1 MDANSLFGVD
11 YDTMSSEWAIKAFM
25 YYMVCR
31 AHYNPDRLDFD
42 TLADDWCRA
51 GFGAGWKHVRK
62 YWDLV
67 EAACNKAAAENA
79 AAPSAI
85 DWKGRVERSMRLP
98 RATDYDALDQCLADA
113 RAAVDGDA
121 EINARIDRLAFGARL
136 GRLRMRLAE
145 GGVSEEEKEKARAF
159 IRDYLAHDSTA
170 FPTNHGK
177 LQIK

>member
-1 MDANSLFGVD
+1 
-11 YDTMSSEWAIKAFM
+11 MSSEWAIKAFM

-42 TLADDWCRA
+42 TIADDWCRA

-79 AAPSAI
+79 AAPPAL
-85 DWKGRVERSMRLP
+85 DWKGRAARSMRLVN
-98 RATDYDALDQCLADA
+98 ATDYDALDKCLADA
-113 RAAVDGDA
+113 RAAVGDDA
-121 EINARIDRLAFGARL
+121 ELNARIDRLAFGARL
-136 GRLRMRLAE
+136 GRFRKRLAD
-145 GGVSEEEKEKARAF
+145 GGVTEEEKEETRAF
-159 IRDYLAHDSTA
+159 IRDYLARDPTA
-170 FPTNHGK
+170 FPANHGK